1 MKNEEIAKYLRSI
14 DDSLKTITYIQSAQL
29 SLNQQSMKKMTN
41 TTKNLLSSFNSAL
54 SHFDDNLD
62 DQNEVPSDALVSD
75 DKLNTRNVNLS

>member
-41 TTKNLLSSFNSAL
+41 TTKNLLSSFNSTL

-62 DQNEVPSDALVSD
+62 DQNEVPSDD
-75 DKLNTRNVNLS
+75 ELNN

>member
-41 TTKNLLSSFNSAL
+41 TTKNLLSSFNSA

-75 DKLNTRNVNLS
+75 DELNN

>member
-54 SHFDDNLD
+54 SHFDGGGGG
-62 DQNEVPSDALVSD
+62 ESEGPSDALVSD
-75 DKLNTRNVNLS
+75 DELNN

>member
-54 SHFDDNLD
+54 SHCDDNLD

-75 DKLNTRNVNLS
+75 DELNN

>member
-1 MKNEEIAKYLRSI
+1 MKN
-14 DDSLKTITYIQSAQL
+14 
-29 SLNQQSMKKMTN
+29 MTN

-75 DKLNTRNVNLS
+75 DELNN